1 MTGLWYALLGLLFAA
16 YFGLAGLD
24 YGVGM
29 LARHL
34 GRDEREKRLALATVG
49 PFFLGNEVWL
59 VAAIGAMFGAFP
71 LMEGEF
77 LGSRPV
83 LFAVLLCGLVA
94 FTAAVQLRSRGKNV
108 GAFDAVIALGALVTV
123 IGWGAVLGEVLQD
136 DGGLPNWFS
145 LLCGLVL
152 AVLALLH
159 GAAFLAWRGTPE
171 LKARAKGVLSAGTLP
186 ALIGVA
192 LVTVTG
198 IFTVDV
204 AQPIVLI
211 AGAVVIAGAVLLAG
225 RSSRAGLA
233 LTGSAAAITLPVLV
247 IGLAKL
253 PYVAGHLTVAQA
265 ATGEDAL
272 TLLTIAAAPM
282 VPVLLAFQAVTWW
295 LWRRRATPLFY

>member
-34 GRDEREKRLALATVG
+34 GRDEREKRLALSTVG

-59 VAAIGAMFGAFP
+59 VAAVGAMFGAFP
-71 LMEGEF
+71 LLEGEF

-108 GAFDAVIALGALVTV
+108 GGFDVVIALGALVTTV
-123 IGWGAVLGEVLQD
+123 GWGAVLGEVLQD

-145 LLCGLVL
+145 LLCGLVFAL
-152 AVLALLH
+152 LALTH
-159 GAAFLAWRGTPE
+159 GAAFLSWRGTPE

-186 ALIGVA
+186 TLAGVV

-204 AQPIVLI
+204 AQPAVLI
-211 AGAVVIAGAVLLAG
+211 AGAVVVAGAVLLAG
-225 RSSRAGLA
+225 RAARPGLA
-233 LTGSAAAITLPVLV
+233 LTASSAAIALPVLV

-253 PYVAGHLTVAQA
+253 PYVTGHLTVAQA

-272 TLLTIAAAPM
+272 TLLTVAAAPM

-295 LWRRRATPLFY
+295 LWRRRAAPLFY